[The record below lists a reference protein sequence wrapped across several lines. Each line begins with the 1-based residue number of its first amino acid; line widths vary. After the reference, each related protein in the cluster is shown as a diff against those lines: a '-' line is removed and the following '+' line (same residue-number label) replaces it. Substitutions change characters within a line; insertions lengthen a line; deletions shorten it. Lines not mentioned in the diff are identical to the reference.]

1 MRLSWIPAILRTATR
16 AFDATGLLTL
26 DTPEGMEVEMD
37 NFGYNWHGEMM
48 VSYRMAEVERETEKI
63 QLLMDAGLFNPGL
76 LDRVAMAIEK
86 HLVRIGLRIRRNS
99 TEKQRAYQV
108 TTCKYAA

>member
-1 MRLSWIPAILRTATR
+1 
-16 AFDATGLLTL
+16 
-26 DTPEGMEVEMD
+26 MES
-37 NFGYNWHGEMM
+37 FGYNWHGEMM

-63 QLLMDAGLFNPGL
+63 QLLLDAGLYNPGL
-76 LDRVAMAIEK
+76 FDRMAMAIERNLIK
-86 HLVRIGLRIRRNS
+86 IGLRIRRNS